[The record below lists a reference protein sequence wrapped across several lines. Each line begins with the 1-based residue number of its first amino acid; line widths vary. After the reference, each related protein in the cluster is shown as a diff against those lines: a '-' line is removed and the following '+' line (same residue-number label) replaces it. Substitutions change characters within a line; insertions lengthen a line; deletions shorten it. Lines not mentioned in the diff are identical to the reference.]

1 MTTGKIENKKHQNEK
16 QILLFYIAKKQYL
29 LKMNKV
35 KDITD
40 LKQWSANTD
49 NTNLDLLQSVASN
62 NKGNYIVPNI
72 PTNYNSAITNC
83 LYWKQKQ

>member
-16 QILLFYIAKKQYL
+16 QILLFYISKNNIYWKWTRSKTL
-29 LKMNKV
+29 LIWN
-35 KDITD
+35 
-40 LKQWSANTD
+40 

-62 NKGNYIVPNI
+62 KKGNYIVPNI
-72 PTNYNSAITNC
+72 PTNNNSTITNC